1 MDCTISYRTVT
12 LNFYPVLKGYGYN
25 HISTSCQR
33 QSPQIH
39 ILLLMA
45 VCSGIV
51 DKRKIA
57 LITGVTG
64 QVTFSICFFTE
75 FKDGAYLSELL
86 LCKGYEV
93 HGIIRRSSTF
103 NTSRIDHIYEAQK
116 NASPRIFFLHYG
128 DMTDSSSLIRII
140 SQVKPDEIY
149 NLAAQSHVKV
159 LSFVWGEVVAM
170 GTLRLL
176 DAIPSSSEL
185 YGKVSSSPQHECT
198 PFHPRSPYAVA
209 KLYAYWIVVNYRESY
224 GLFACNGILFN
235 HESPRRGETFVTR
248 KITRAVSRIK
258 MGLQNVLE
266 LGNLNAERD
275 WGFAGDYVRA
285 MWQMLQQEQPDDY
298 VIATGE
304 KHTVREFTTLAFAH
318 VGIHIQWIGEGLN
331 EVGVDSST
339 DIVRVRVEPR
349 YFRPAEVD
357 LLVGDSSKARTKF
370 NWEPSC
376 NFHQLVQMMMDADLR
391 AVSSELQ

>member
-1 MDCTISYRTVT
+1 MPFYLIISVHR
-12 LNFYPVLKGYGYN
+12 LQ
-25 HISTSCQR
+25 H
-33 QSPQIH
+33 
-39 ILLLMA
+39 MA
-45 VCSGIV
+45 VFPGIV
-51 DKRKIA
+51 DKRKVA

-64 QVTFSICFFTE
+64 QVTFSICPFTE

-103 NTSRIDHIYEAQK
+103 NTSRIDHIYKAQK
-116 NASPRIFFLHYG
+116 NACPRVFFLHYG

-159 LSFVWGEVVAM
+159 SFELSEYTGEVVAL

-176 DAIPSSSEL
+176 DAIRTCKMEKHVKFYQASSSEL
-185 YGKVSSSPQHECT
+185 YGKVSSSPQRECT
-198 PFHPRSPYAVA
+198 PFHPRSPYGVA

-258 MGLQNVLE
+258 MGLQASLLDVLE

-331 EVGVDSST
+331 EVGVDNST
-339 DIVRVRVEPR
+339 GIVRVRVEPR

-357 LLVGDSSKARTKF
+357 LLVGDSSKARAQF

-376 NFHQLVQMMMDADLR
+376 NFQQLVQMMMDADLQS
-391 AVSSELQ
+391 VSNEL

>member
-1 MDCTISYRTVT
+1 MPFYLIISVHR
-12 LNFYPVLKGYGYN
+12 
-25 HISTSCQR
+25 
-33 QSPQIH
+33 PQH
-39 ILLLMA
+39 MA

-51 DKRKIA
+51 DKRKVA

-93 HGIIRRSSTF
+93 SF
-103 NTSRIDHIYEAQK
+103 E
-116 NASPRIFFLHYG
+116 
-128 DMTDSSSLIRII
+128 
-140 SQVKPDEIY
+140 
-149 NLAAQSHVKV
+149 
-159 LSFVWGEVVAM
+159 LSEYTGEVVAL

-176 DAIPSSSEL
+176 DAIRTCKMEKRVKFYQASSSEL

-258 MGLQNVLE
+258 MGLQ
-266 LGNLNAERD
+266 A
-275 WGFAGDYVRA
+275 
-285 MWQMLQQEQPDDY
+285 
-298 VIATGE
+298 
-304 KHTVREFTTLAFAH
+304 
-318 VGIHIQWIGEGLN
+318 
-331 EVGVDSST
+331 S
-339 DIVRVRVEPR
+339 
-349 YFRPAEVD
+349 
-357 LLVGDSSKARTKF
+357 LLVLLSF
-370 NWEPSC
+370 
-376 NFHQLVQMMMDADLR
+376 FF
-391 AVSSELQ
+391 